1 VRRQL
6 GRPVLLRI
14 SRSHL
19 IAPAGL
25 IFLCLGGGFLPQFS
39 ANSRAQNRG
48 GDQRSSIRVD
58 VNLVSVIASVLD
70 EKNRPVPDLRPEQF
84 ELYEEGRAQK
94 IEVFEPETQQPL
106 DLALM
111 IDSSLSEIKELQ
123 FETEAAA
130 RFIGQVVRP
139 DDRVGI
145 FEFADTVTQLATF
158 SGNVPQL
165 QSAVRRV
172 VPGDGTALYDAVYLG
187 SDALAKA
194 PSDRR
199 KVLILITDAG
209 ETTSRADFETARRAA
224 LRAEALLYTIVIQP
238 VKGEN
243 GRNTAGEHALETIAD
258 STGGAMYYPDD
269 ISQLDAIFDRIN
281 RELRTQYRL
290 GYYPQP
296 RPPQGSYRAIEVRV
310 KGNYKVR
317 YRKSYYSGGLAQ

>member
-1 VRRQL
+1 MV
-6 GRPVLLRI
+6 
-14 SRSHL
+14 
-19 IAPAGL
+19 
-25 IFLCLGGGFLPQFS
+25 FLCLGSALLPQLIP
-39 ANSRAQNRG
+39 NSRAQNRA

-70 EKNRPVPDLRPEQF
+70 QNNRPVLDLRPEQF
-84 ELYEEGRAQK
+84 ELYEEGKVQK

-111 IDSSLSEIKELQ
+111 VDASLSEIKELQ

-145 FEFADTVTQLATF
+145 FEFADTVTQLAAF

-224 LRAEALLYTIVIQP
+224 LRAEALLYTIIIQP

-296 RPPQGSYRAIEVRV
+296 RPPQGSYRAVEVRV

-317 YRKSYYSGGLAQ
+317 YRKSYYSGGIAQ